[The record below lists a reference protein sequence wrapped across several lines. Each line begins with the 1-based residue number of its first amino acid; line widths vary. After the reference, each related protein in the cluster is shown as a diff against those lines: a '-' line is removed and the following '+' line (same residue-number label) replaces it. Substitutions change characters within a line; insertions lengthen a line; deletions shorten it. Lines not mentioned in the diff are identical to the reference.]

1 MRRFIGG
8 AVLLLSLMV
17 VGSAEASSL
26 RGETITTTLYF
37 PTFPSSAPYVAQ
49 YSGTFTASG
58 PVTDAGSISAQTLL
72 GAVRSPSVANLHTTQ
87 TLTGS
92 QGTLVLRCE
101 QIAKVFTNPSATP
114 STGTCTILSGTGAY
128 ANAHGSAKLTGLTDF
143 TANPVTVTNIVT
155 F

>member
-1 MRRFIGG
+1 MRRLIGG

-17 VGSAEASSL
+17 VGSASASSL
-26 RGETITTTLYF
+26 SGETITTTLSF
-37 PTFPSSAPYVAQ
+37 LTFPSSAPFVGQ
-49 YSGTFTASG
+49 YGGTFTASG
-58 PVTDAGSISAQTLL
+58 PVADAGSISAHALF
-72 GAVRSPSVANLHTTQ
+72 GADPSPRVGNLHTTQ

-101 QIAKVFTNPSATP
+101 QIAKDFTDPSATP

-128 ANAHGSAKLTGLTDF
+128 AGAHGSGKLTGLTDF
-143 TANPVTVTNIVT
+143 TAHPVTVTNIVT